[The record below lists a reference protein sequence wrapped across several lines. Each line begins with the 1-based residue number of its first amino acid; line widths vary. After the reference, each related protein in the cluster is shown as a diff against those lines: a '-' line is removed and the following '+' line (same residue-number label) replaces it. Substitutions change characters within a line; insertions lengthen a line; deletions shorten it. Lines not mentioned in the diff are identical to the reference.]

1 MLRLTLQLWHS
12 FSNIP
17 LLNCPYCSQ
26 LHVPVLHS
34 IPSPPGLNVH
44 IHLIIPSLTFSHRP
58 CISFPDILHH
68 LLLQS
73 RTTHS
78 YLLHFHMYSA
88 QTPSSIVPYMVPA
101 VFPAQFLFIAIIL
114 SWDTFGIQW
123 GYGTILHYLFISS
136 LHQLFVTWTCTN
148 VPPYPGRTSVP
159 LTTTYLHWFNP
170 YAWQYA
176 APVWRHYRT
185 IF

>member
-1 MLRLTLQLWHS
+1 MLRLILQLWHS

-58 CISFPDILHH
+58 CISFPDILHQ

-101 VFPAQFLFIAIIL
+101 VFPCTVIVIAVIL
-114 SWDTFGIQW
+114 PLDALGIKW
-123 GYGTILHYLFISS
+123 GYGTFLHQLFISS
-136 LHQLFVTWTCTN
+136 LHQLFVFPPETSNCDLDKRASLPRAHFCPTQW
-148 VPPYPGRTSVP
+148 VPRSLEVQN
-159 LTTTYLHWFNP
+159 LHCYLL
-170 YAWQYA
+170 
-176 APVWRHYRT
+176 
-185 IF
+185 